1 MFTDIKPMKSLAFTA
16 IKNIGFDI
24 IAVMNSGKKVF
35 NYYQETVNNVE
46 LGIELVK
53 NQFKDLCQNF
63 IDLTHDVSQQYLN

>member
-53 NQFKDLCQNF
+53 N
-63 IDLTHDVSQQYLN
+63 